1 MRKSSAPSQ
10 LNKRRATFFSPP
22 YKNPVPASKRQ
33 CAILPC
39 TDEPLNEGNQKRS
52 SSELLT
58 LIKTPTVADKEN
70 EPKNTSLPH
79 INKVECTREM
89 INNKFSNTFSSPI
102 PHQSVLRKG
111 DHSDEENVTRY
122 FSVVWCKLSKKK
134 HKNWEGDAVLIVKG
148 RSVILKDME
157 GKEIGR
163 TSSIKLKDLESL
175 VEGNTLPIGA
185 KEVEIQ
191 NEISSQN
198 YLSGKC
204 FQNSIEETPV
214 ETTVPLPPK
223 SKPFRLPYAKNS
235 LNQDKLGEII
245 KPLYN
250 PCHVNAFVLP
260 KPPAHHQWSCN
271 VESLPVVDVV
281 VDPQIAH
288 HLRPHQKAGVIFLYE
303 SAMGYRIKDHKGAIL
318 ADEMGLG
325 KTLQCIALLWTLLKQ
340 GPYGGRPVLKR
351 VIIVTPSS
359 LVSNW
364 GKEFNKW
371 LGKEKIAP
379 FIVDQQN
386 KVEDFL
392 IQNRT
397 PILIISYEMLVRSI
411 DKVQRGK
418 FDLVLCDEGHRL
430 KNCQIK
436 TTSTLMSLE
445 IKRRIIVTG
454 TPIQNDLQELYSLIE
469 FVNPGILGS
478 SAMFRKVYEEPILKS
493 QQPSATKEEKDIGES
508 RALELNRLA
517 CQFTLRRTQEI
528 INKYLPPKTEFVVFC
543 QPSSCQIKLYN
554 DIVGSRGLKKCLTN
568 TEVGDHL
575 SAICVLRKLCNHPAL
590 LHSSETKENQSEIR
604 NEIAS
609 LIPNEILP
617 NNYLEED
624 SGKLAVVS
632 CLLWS
637 LFETKKERI
646 VIVSNFTTTLDMLE
660 NLCKR
665 YSYAFL
671 RLDGSTPSSK
681 RQNIVDRFNSPY
693 CKELVFLLSSKAG
706 GVGLNLIGAS
716 RILLFDIDWNPATDL
731 QAMSRVWRD
740 GQTKSVYIYRLILA
754 GSIEE
759 KMFQRQVC
767 KQGISGSVVDAR
779 SSFKVQFSREDLKDL
794 FRFHPSVASL
804 THDLLNCPCDQKG
817 GESKPLSQG
826 SQTEERDCQLVRE
839 AKSSDNSATMDQLFR
854 WQHFS
859 MPEATELLDDAFL
872 ESGSDFISFIFKYQV
887 MPENVISIQKEL
899 STVTIPDLFFDS
911 VGNIF

>member
-1 MRKSSAPSQ
+1 MRRSSAPSQ
-10 LNKRRATFFSPP
+10 LNKRRAPFFSPP
-22 YKNPVPASKRQ
+22 YKNPAPASKRQ
-33 CAILPC
+33 CAILPL

-70 EPKNTSLPH
+70 EPQNTSLKR
-79 INKVECTREM
+79 INKVECTREI

-102 PHQSVLRKG
+102 PHQSVLRKE

-148 RSVILKDME
+148 RSDME
-157 GKEIGR
+157 GKEIGK

-175 VEGNTLPIGA
+175 
-185 KEVEIQ
+185 IQ
-191 NEISSQN
+191 NEISSEN

-223 SKPFRLPYAKNS
+223 SKPFRLPCAKNS
-235 LNQDKLGEII
+235 SNQDKLGKIV

-250 PCHVNAFVLP
+250 PCDVNAFILP

-325 KTLQCIALLWTLLKQ
+325 KTLQCIALIWTLLKQ

-364 GKEFNKW
+364 
-371 LGKEKIAP
+371 
-379 FIVDQQN
+379 
-386 KVEDFL
+386 
-392 IQNRT
+392 
-397 PILIISYEMLVRSI
+397 VRSI
-411 DKVQRGK
+411 DKVERGK
-418 FDLVLCDEGHRL
+418 FDLILCDEGHRL

-543 QPSSCQIKLYN
+543 QPSGSQIKLYN
-554 DIVGSRGLKKCLTN
+554 AIVGSRGLKKCLTN

-604 NEIAS
+604 NEIAG

-665 YSYAFL
+665 YM
-671 RLDGSTPSSK
+671 
-681 RQNIVDRFNSPY
+681 
-693 CKELVFLLSSKAG
+693 VFLLSSKAG

-779 SSFKVQFSREDLKDL
+779 SSVKVQFSLEDLKI
-794 FRFHPSVASL
+794 AS
-804 THDLLNCPCDQKG
+804 
-817 GESKPLSQG
+817 
-826 SQTEERDCQLVRE
+826 
-839 AKSSDNSATMDQLFR
+839 
-854 WQHFS
+854 
-859 MPEATELLDDAFL
+859 
-872 ESGSDFISFIFKYQV
+872 
-887 MPENVISIQKEL
+887 
-899 STVTIPDLFFDS
+899 
-911 VGNIF
+911 

>member
-22 YKNPVPASKRQ
+22 YKNPVPVSKRQ

-70 EPKNTSLPH
+70 EPKNTSLQH

-102 PHQSVLRKG
+102 PHQ
-111 DHSDEENVTRY
+111 Y

-134 HKNWEGDAVLIVKG
+134 HKNWEGDAVLI
-148 RSVILKDME
+148 DME

-191 NEISSQN
+191 NEISSEN

-214 ETTVPLPPK
+214 EITVPLPPK

-235 LNQDKLGEII
+235 LNQDK
-245 KPLYN
+245 
-250 PCHVNAFVLP
+250 
-260 KPPAHHQWSCN
+260 
-271 VESLPVVDVV
+271 
-281 VDPQIAH
+281 
-288 HLRPHQKAGVIFLYE
+288 
-303 SAMGYRIKDHKGAIL
+303 IKDHKGAIL

-325 KTLQCIALLWTLLKQ
+325 KTLQCIALIWTLLKQ

-379 FIVDQQN
+379 FI
-386 KVEDFL
+386 VEDFL

-543 QPSSCQIKLYN
+543 QPSSSQIKLYS

-604 NEIAS
+604 NEIAN
-609 LIPNEILP
+609 LIPDEILP

-671 RLDGSTPSSK
+671 RLD
-681 RQNIVDRFNSPY
+681 V
-693 CKELVFLLSSKAG
+693 VFLLSSKAG

-779 SSFKVQFSREDLKDL
+779 SSFKVQFSREDLKVRL
-794 FRFHPSVASL
+794 Y
-804 THDLLNCPCDQKG
+804 
-817 GESKPLSQG
+817 
-826 SQTEERDCQLVRE
+826 CQHV
-839 AKSSDNSATMDQLFR
+839 
-854 WQHFS
+854 
-859 MPEATELLDDAFL
+859 
-872 ESGSDFISFIFKYQV
+872 IFK
-887 MPENVISIQKEL
+887 
-899 STVTIPDLFFDS
+899 
-911 VGNIF
+911 